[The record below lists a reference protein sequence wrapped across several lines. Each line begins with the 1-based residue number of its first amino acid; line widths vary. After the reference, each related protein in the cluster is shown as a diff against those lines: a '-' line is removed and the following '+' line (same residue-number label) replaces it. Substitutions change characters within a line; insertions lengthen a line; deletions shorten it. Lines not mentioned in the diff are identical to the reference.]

1 MIFIHHLWISFIISK
16 IEINNMKSYI
26 LLDINGTVGT
36 DFPDILEKLKNPDN
50 FIWVEKVQAHIKLL
64 TLKRLKNISEK
75 YNTTILW
82 ASLRGKDSLC
92 LNKLIDVNWGWI
104 DISDTINRYNTR
116 SKTAPIAKFAKEHTN
131 DIIIFCD
138 DMLIN
143 NDAYSKLKSE
153 APNVKLIIPSTTIG
167 LNDKQLD
174 EIEEILKNQY

>member
-1 MIFIHHLWISFIISK
+1 MDT
-16 IEINNMKSYI
+16 YI

-36 DFPDILEKLKNPDN
+36 DFPDLLEKLENPDN

-75 YNTTILW
+75 YDTTILW

-104 DISDTINRYNTR
+104 DISDTINRYNTW
-116 SKTAPIAKFAKEHTN
+116 SKTAPITKFAKEHTN
-131 DIIIFCD
+131 DIIILCD

-143 NDAYSKLKSE
+143 NDAYSEIKSE

-167 LNDKQLD
+167 LTDNQLD
-174 EIEEILKNQY
+174 EIEEILKNKESKTCTNKL

>member
-1 MIFIHHLWISFIISK
+1 
-16 IEINNMKSYI
+16 MKSYI

-36 DFPDILEKLKNPDN
+36 DFPDLLEKLENPDN
-50 FIWVEKVQAHIKLL
+50 FIWVEKVQAHIKLS
-64 TLKRLKNISEK
+64 TLKRLKDISEK
-75 YNTTILW
+75 YDTKILW

-92 LNKLIDVNWGWI
+92 LNESIDVDWDWI
-104 DISDTINRYNTR
+104 DISDTINRYNTW
-116 SKTAPIAKFAKEHTN
+116 SKTAPISKLAKEHTN
-131 DIIIFCD
+131 DIIILCD

-143 NDAYSKLKSE
+143 NDAYSEIKSE